1 MSIRI
6 HLDQFEGPLGLLLHL
21 IRKNE
26 MDIYDIEIS
35 KITQQYLDYIQV
47 MKELDL
53 EVAGEFVSLAAWLIN
68 IKSKM
73 LLPQYDAE
81 TGEPVQEDPRKE
93 LVSRLLEYQQFQE
106 MSKWFKD
113 RHVLGRDTWKRG
125 FREIWTD
132 ADGSIILDEGG
143 LYAMIALYRKALKKA
158 QRGVHIVMEKMQ
170 SLSQRI
176 MELKEL
182 LIPGTTIE
190 MSSLVPTIEW
200 SKTKMVITFM
210 SILELSRLGFTS
222 IYQNDDCG
230 PIHVNTK
237 KAIEND
243 VVSQVQELNAQPL
256 DLEASQT
263 KKFANVFEDEPV
275 AAVMEAA
282 TDEDIDL
289 LEKQLEGSS
298 MSALVTDQ
306 ESAMLVELSEKMETI
321 PEFNQPD
328 EISDVPL
335 SDADVAA
342 VEELVEMEMLEAASS
357 ESELPVAAPEPEG
370 PEGDASV

>member
-6 HLDQFEGPLGLLLHL
+6 QLEQFEGPLGLLLHL

-35 KITQQYLDYIQV
+35 KITQQYLDYIHV

-106 MSKWFKD
+106 ASKWFKD

-170 SLSQRI
+170 SLASRI
-176 MELKEL
+176 MELREF
-182 LIPGTTIE
+182 LIPGTTVE
-190 MSSLVPTIEW
+190 MSSLIPKLEW
-200 SKTKMVITFM
+200 TRTKLVITFM
-210 SILELSRLGFTS
+210 SVLELSRLGFTS

-243 VVSQVQELNAQPL
+243 VVSQVQELNAQPMEM
-256 DLEASQT
+256 EAPQS
-263 KKFANVFEDEPV
+263 KKFANVFEEDVV
-275 AAVMEAA
+275 APIEAA
-282 TDEDIDL
+282 SDEDIDL

-306 ESAMLVELSEKMETI
+306 ESAMLVELSEKMEAI

-328 EISDVPL
+328 EVSAEPL
-335 SDADVAA
+335 TESEIAA
-342 VEELVEMEMLEAASS
+342 VEELKELE
-357 ESELPVAAPEPEG
+357 ESAELTKDSG

>member
-1 MSIRI
+1 
-6 HLDQFEGPLGLLLHL
+6 
-21 IRKNE
+21 
-26 MDIYDIEIS
+26 
-35 KITQQYLDYIQV
+35 
-47 MKELDL
+47 
-53 EVAGEFVSLAAWLIN
+53 
-68 IKSKM
+68 M

-176 MELKEL
+176 MELKDL

-190 MSSLVPTIEW
+190 MASLVPKIEW

-230 PIHVNTK
+230 PIHINTK

-243 VVSQVQELNAQPL
+243 VVSRVQELNVQPMEIAADTHRL
-256 DLEASQT
+256 
-263 KKFANVFEDEPV
+263 ANDFEEDNVTVP
-275 AAVMEAA
+275 MDAA
-282 TDEDIDL
+282 TDEDIAA
-289 LEKQLEGSS
+289 LEMQLEGSS
-298 MSALVTDQ
+298 MSTLVTDQ
-306 ESAMLVELSEKMETI
+306 ESAMLVELGEKMEAI

-328 EISDVPL
+328 EIIAEPL
-335 SDADVAA
+335 SESDIAA
-342 VEELVEMEMLEAASS
+342 VEELVELEML
-357 ESELPVAAPEPEG
+357 APEADSDLPPEPG